1 MDTISDGYVLL
12 SRKLLD
18 NPIFKDREAL
28 QLFLYG
34 LLRANHKPNRIIF
47 NRQEMA
53 LDRGQFITGIYELSR
68 ATGQTPKQIRTR
80 LALLEN
86 TGIWARRRASKFS
99 IITICNY
106 DYYQTPENYKGQAK
120 GQGEGKQRATDNN
133 VNNGRSNIG
142 RSKKETDP
150 RVNELLSYWREAF
163 QKETG
168 QPYHFV
174 FVKDGKLVK
183 DLLITHPIETLQEII
198 RAFFRDE
205 QCKRRGLTIGIFSQ
219 EINRLIGLK
228 AMNPLEQAKREK
240 GFLE

>member
-1 MDTISDGYVLL
+1 MDTIRDGYVLL

-53 LDRGQFITGIYELSR
+53 VERGQFITGIYELSR
-68 ATGQTPKQIRTR
+68 ATGQTPKQIRNR
-80 LALLEN
+80 LTLLEN
-86 TGIWARRRASKFS
+86 TGIWARKRASKFS

-106 DYYQTPENYKGQAK
+106 DYYQNPENYKGQAK

-133 VNNGRSNIG
+133 DKNEKNNIG

-150 RVNELLSYWREAF
+150 RVKEFLTYWGEAF
-163 QKETG
+163 LKQIG
-168 QPYHFV
+168 QPYPFSYG
-174 FVKDGKLVK
+174 KDGHLTKELLKLYPV
-183 DLLITHPIETLQEII
+183 ETLQEVAT
-198 RAFFRDE
+198 RFFKDE
-205 QCKRRGLTIGIFSQ
+205 WCREQGFSFGLFKSQ
-219 EINRLIGLK
+219 FGKLLSKK
-228 AMNPLEQAKREK
+228 AIDKPDW
-240 GFLE
+240 